1 MIGTSFGKLI
11 LAASV
16 TVATDN
22 PIRFEPDR
30 PVSMT
35 LAPTQRVDAILTLR
49 AGESADLAVLQ
60 EGIDVVVEAHA
71 PDGTLLESVDSPN
84 GRQGDEPLSLFATV
98 DGTYRIHVQP
108 ISANEPEGRI
118 TFRIVASRNATQTRR
133 LLADRR
139 RARLEAASWLRS
151 WNAALPS
158 GRVPANTEPLRP
170 LDELAQGAQVIGL
183 GEATHGS
190 RELNDFRLAVVQRL
204 VTRNGF
210 RLVALEDSA
219 SRWRA
224 LEPYVQG
231 EAANPVG
238 TLEWGWI
245 GRRVR
250 RELLDWARQW
260 NLEHPNDRIR
270 IIGVD
275 PQDNLASREQ
285 LGAFLE
291 QAYGSGLAA
300 QWRVRLAELAAADE
314 QTAIFGDSGTSQE
327 LRQFVMEIAAQ
338 LAGDGPLLRRRFGD
352 RAYEDARSAAG
363 DLAAFT
369 DFNTGSGA
377 IGHSRDWYM
386 ALAIL
391 RAIDQGRTRPKAIF
405 WAHNSHVSAA
415 ETRWGP
421 TGALLRQAFGCG
433 YRALASTF
441 GAGAFVT
448 QLAGDPDN
456 RLIIGQVRAP
466 ADETAEGVLTLVRPG
481 AHLTVWGCGDTV
493 NQAPAWLQADR
504 PLRWIGGIYSPT
516 TLPSGNYRPYRLTV
530 AFDAIAF
537 IPEVVAETI
546 PPDLPRIPARQR

>member
-1 MIGTSFGKLI
+1 VLPLVLNFVLRPPPELVIRCNTSPTEVVPDF
-11 LAASV
+11 AMSASV

-210 RLVALEDSA
+210 RLAPDPRPAMRRVGRLLRHLRQSGARCR
-219 SRWRA
+219 SRHPGPQRR
-224 LEPYVQG
+224 QR
-231 EAANPVG
+231 NPVG
-238 TLEWGWI
+238 NA
-245 GRRVR
+245 RSVR
-250 RELLDWARQW
+250 RRTLADPAR
-260 NLEHPNDRIR
+260 
-270 IIGVD
+270 
-275 PQDNLASREQ
+275 
-285 LGAFLE
+285 
-291 QAYGSGLAA
+291 
-300 QWRVRLAELAAADE
+300 
-314 QTAIFGDSGTSQE
+314 GDSRNRRETGPAHPLVGGLHHQ
-327 LRQFVMEIAAQ
+327 
-338 LAGDGPLLRRRFGD
+338 AGR
-352 RAYEDARSAAG
+352 
-363 DLAAFT
+363 
-369 DFNTGSGA
+369 
-377 IGHSRDWYM
+377 
-386 ALAIL
+386 
-391 RAIDQGRTRPKAIF
+391 
-405 WAHNSHVSAA
+405 
-415 ETRWGP
+415 
-421 TGALLRQAFGCG
+421 
-433 YRALASTF
+433 
-441 GAGAFVT
+441 
-448 QLAGDPDN
+448 
-456 RLIIGQVRAP
+456 
-466 ADETAEGVLTLVRPG
+466 
-481 AHLTVWGCGDTV
+481 
-493 NQAPAWLQADR
+493 
-504 PLRWIGGIYSPT
+504 
-516 TLPSGNYRPYRLTV
+516 
-530 AFDAIAF
+530 
-537 IPEVVAETI
+537 
-546 PPDLPRIPARQR
+546 